1 MARTPVKA
9 KILLLGDG
17 AVGKTS
23 IIRRYVV
30 DHYSDDY
37 ITTIG
42 TKVMKKDLTLGR
54 EPNEVDMVMQIW
66 DVLGQKGYG
75 GVQETAVKGSQGV
88 LFVYDLTREETRRSV
103 EEYWMP
109 MVWRLV
115 GRIPMCFVGN
125 KVDLLENRTI
135 SQEYAYYLSQKYGAP
150 AVLTS
155 AKTGERVEETFR
167 ALGEKIVEAFRH
179 PAQRLA
185 LVTPPQEPVDR
196 LIRVADKLMTD
207 FCYELGS
214 VETGMPVLKRQF
226 ERAGVDVKGPTAESL
241 ERVIDYLAQVERDFK
256 GPEEIE
262 ANRRRRLDWLA
273 GKDWD

>member
-135 SQEYAYYLSQKYGAP
+135 SQEYAYYLSQKYGRPRCSRARRRGNESRRP
-150 AVLTS
+150 SERS
-155 AKTGERVEETFR
+155 ARRSSRRSATRPS
-167 ALGEKIVEAFRH
+167 ASPSSRH
-179 PAQRLA
+179 PKS
-185 LVTPPQEPVDR
+185 PW
-196 LIRVADKLMTD
+196 
-207 FCYELGS
+207 
-214 VETGMPVLKRQF
+214 TG
-226 ERAGVDVKGPTAESL
+226 
-241 ERVIDYLAQVERDFK
+241 
-256 GPEEIE
+256 
-262 ANRRRRLDWLA
+262 
-273 GKDWD
+273 